1 MDELAA
7 VALHEPW
14 PSKPRE
20 REAIVFAL
28 WTFLASEVLLFGGL
42 FFGYAVYRTLDNAAF
57 VAAISHTNVIYGTA
71 NTAILMTSSLSIAVA
86 GRALETRLP
95 RLAEIGLWITL
106 ALGLAFL
113 VVKGFEYRE
122 DLIERLWPGPGFAL
136 ADPVAR
142 IALSFYW
149 IMTAI
154 HACHVT
160 VGLLLIGRLLVMS
173 RRKHLLQSGDSV
185 EATSLYWH
193 LVDVIW
199 VVLYPLLYLAGR

>member
-7 VALHEPW
+7 VTLHEPW
-14 PSKPRE
+14 PSKPRQH
-20 REAIVFAL
+20 EAVVFAL

-42 FFGYAVYRTLDNAAF
+42 FFGYTVYRWLDSSAF
-57 VAAISHTNVIYGTA
+57 VGAISHTNVIYGTA

-86 GRALETRLP
+86 GRALQARVGRIP
-95 RLAEIGLWITL
+95 EIGLWITL

-122 DLIERLWPGPGFAL
+122 DLVERLWPGPGFAL
-136 ADPVAR
+136 VDPVGR

-149 IMTAI
+149 IMTAV

-160 VGLLLIGRLLVMS
+160 VGLLLIGRLLVMA
-173 RRKHLLQSGDSV
+173 RRDTLQRNGDSV
-185 EATSLYWH
+185 EATTLYWH

-199 VVLYPLLYLAGR
+199 VILYPLLYLAGR